1 MPTATTWRNRIVAHG
16 TEAPEQLL
24 ANPRNFRIHPKNQQD
39 ALSGVLN
46 EIGWI
51 QSVIVNERTGFV
63 IDGHLRVALAIS
75 HREPEIPVVYV
86 DLSDEEEALALAS
99 IDPISAMAATDKEL
113 LDSLLRDVSS
123 ADAGVQQ
130 MLSDLAEKNGLH
142 FDGDQSEIAE
152 LGSEEPASPSRTL
165 ADRFG
170 IPPFSVLDARQGY
183 WQERKRGWLAL
194 GIQSELGRGDTS
206 GTSARARPGEAPTYR
221 QIGTNGLLGFSEQAR
236 SHYRNAAPG
245 GSPRPATRLGADGK
259 TIRGDGHGRGL
270 ARTNGQDLMRGEHV
284 VGEGEQSA
292 EPQSGTSI
300 FDPVLCEIA
309 YRWFCPPDGA
319 VLDPFAGGS
328 VRGIVASKLGRA
340 YTGIELR
347 GEQIAA
353 NSAQAERIT
362 PELPPRWI
370 QGDSMEIAS
379 LAGGQMYDLFFTCPP
394 YGDLERYSDDPADLS
409 VMPFADFLAS
419 YRAIIARSVALL
431 ADNRFACIVVGD
443 YRDPKGFYRNFVS
456 ETIAAFE
463 VAGARL
469 YNEAILVTA
478 LGSLPIRVGRQ
489 FESARK
495 LGKTHQ
501 QFLVFCKGDP
511 KKATEAVGPVEFGEI
526 LDSTQDVGA
535 AGDAE
540 LFPA

>member
-1 MPTATTWRNRIVAHG
+1 
-16 TEAPEQLL
+16 
-24 ANPRNFRIHPKNQQD
+24 
-39 ALSGVLN
+39 
-46 EIGWI
+46 
-51 QSVIVNERTGFV
+51 
-63 IDGHLRVALAIS
+63 
-75 HREPEIPVVYV
+75 
-86 DLSDEEEALALAS
+86 
-99 IDPISAMAATDKEL
+99 
-113 LDSLLRDVSS
+113 
-123 ADAGVQQ
+123 
-130 MLSDLAEKNGLH
+130 
-142 FDGDQSEIAE
+142 
-152 LGSEEPASPSRTL
+152 
-165 ADRFG
+165 
-170 IPPFSVLDARQGY
+170 
-183 WQERKRGWLAL
+183 
-194 GIQSELGRGDTS
+194 
-206 GTSARARPGEAPTYR
+206 
-221 QIGTNGLLGFSEQAR
+221 
-236 SHYRNAAPG
+236 
-245 GSPRPATRLGADGK
+245 
-259 TIRGDGHGRGL
+259 
-270 ARTNGQDLMRGEHV
+270 
-284 VGEGEQSA
+284 
-292 EPQSGTSI
+292 
-300 FDPVLCEIA
+300 
-309 YRWFCPPDGA
+309 
-319 VLDPFAGGS
+319 
-328 VRGIVASKLGRA
+328 
-340 YTGIELR
+340 
-347 GEQIAA
+347 
-353 NSAQAERIT
+353 
-362 PELPPRWI
+362 
-370 QGDSMEIAS
+370 MEIAS

-495 LGKTHQ
+495 FGKTHQ